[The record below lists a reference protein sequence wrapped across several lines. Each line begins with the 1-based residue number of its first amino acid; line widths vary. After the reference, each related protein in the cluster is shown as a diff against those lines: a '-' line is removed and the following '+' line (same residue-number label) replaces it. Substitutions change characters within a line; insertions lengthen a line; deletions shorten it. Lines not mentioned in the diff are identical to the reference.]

1 MAFVI
6 ASAVF
11 CGVVFATSA
20 FATAIQFVHGDA
32 PIYYRICDKLC
43 KSQKAIGISI
53 VILGIVG
60 CIIGWAGCCSVTTPS
75 DQVIKRILKPV
86 YAFSQNICIFFYS
99 LDNILVI

>member
-32 PIYYRICDKLC
+32 PIYYRICDALC